1 MGHSIDYEEAR
12 KILEELFG
20 QMEIAFVKESPLAVW
35 EEVGGTIETVIG
47 SKTQAYREVL
57 IGCAIARILDPLIDI
72 RKIYVNQGDDAFN
85 GRTLDER
92 VVNPFLHEHEVPSSK
107 GPYLSVF
114 RRNVSLNEDTGKGV
128 KDKAGY
134 TAMLEFIAILE
145 SSDQSSAKELLS
157 SLLYG
162 LIELRDTSTI
172 TLSRIQRLSMEQYG
186 ALIDSMLATP
196 SGGLIP
202 VLLAVSAFSAIRDT
216 YLIPWDIRWQ
226 GINVADSP
234 SGAGGDITINR
245 EGKTVISIEVTERA
259 IDKPRVISTF
269 NTKISPHGIDDYLFF
284 FSATEP
290 TDEARSAAR
299 AYFAQGH
306 EINFLP
312 VKDWLIT
319 VLTSL
324 GTQGR
329 SVFTSHLLSLLE
341 SKDTPAAIKVAW
353 NDYVRKLVS

>member
-1 MGHSIDYEEAR
+1 MGRRIDYPVAR
-12 KILEELFG
+12 TILEELF
-20 QMEIAFVKESPLAVW
+20 METESAYADGSPPTTSEKVRAA
-35 EEVGGTIETVIG
+35 IETIIG

-57 IGCAIARILDPLIDI
+57 VGCAIARILDTKIDI
-72 RKIYVNQGDDAFN
+72 RKIYINQGEDAFN
-85 GRTLDER
+85 GRTLDEE
-92 VVNPFLHEHEVPSSK
+92 VINPFLHDHEIPSSK

-114 RRNVSLNEDTGKGV
+114 RRNVSLNESTGKGV
-128 KDKAGY
+128 RDKTGY
-134 TAMLEFIAILE
+134 AAMLDFIVELE
-145 SSDQSSAKELLS
+145 NADKPSTKMLLA

-162 LIELRDTSTI
+162 LIKLRDEATI
-172 TLSRIQRLSMEQYG
+172 TLSRIQRLSMGQYG

-202 VLLAVSAFSAIRDT
+202 VLLAVSTFIAIRDT
-216 YLIPWDIRWQ
+216 YLLPWEIEWQ

-245 EGKTVISIEVTERA
+245 EGKTVISVEVTERS
-259 IDKPRVISTF
+259 IDRARVISTF
-269 NTKISPHGIDDYLFF
+269 NTKISLHGIDDYLFF

-290 TDEARSAAR
+290 TDDARLATQ

-306 EINFLP
+306 KINFLP
-312 VKDWLIT
+312 VKDWILT

-329 SVFTSHLLSLLE
+329 AIFTANLLTLLE
-341 SKDTPAAIKVAW
+341 SKETPASIKVAW
-353 NDYVRKLVS
+353 NNYVRNLIL

>member
-1 MGHSIDYEEAR
+1 MGRPIDYEEAR

-20 QMEIAFVKESPLAVW
+20 NMEVAYINKSPPTAW
-35 EEVGGTIETVIG
+35 EEIDETIETVIG

-57 IGCAIARILDPLIDI
+57 IGCAIARILDTSINI

-85 GRTLDER
+85 GRTLDET
-92 VVNPFLHEHEVPSSK
+92 VVNPFLQEHEIPCSK

-114 RRNVSLNEDTGKGV
+114 RRNVSLHKDTEKGV
-128 KDKAGY
+128 RDKVGY
-134 TAMLEFIAILE
+134 TAMLAFIACLE
-145 SSDQSSAKELLS
+145 NATQPSAKKLLAY
-157 SLLYG
+157 LLYG
-162 LIELRDTSTI
+162 LIKLRDASTI
-172 TLSRIQRLSMEQYG
+172 SLSRIQRLSMEQYG
-186 ALIDSMLATP
+186 ALIDSMLTTP

-202 VLLAVSAFSAIRDT
+202 VLLAVSTFIAIRET
-216 YLIPWDIRWQ
+216 YLLPWDIKWQ
-226 GINVADSP
+226 GINVADKP
-234 SGAGGDITINR
+234 SGVGGDITVNR
-245 EGKTVISIEVTERA
+245 EGKIVISVEVTERT
-259 IDKPRVISTF
+259 IDRARVISTF

-290 TDEARSAAR
+290 TDEARSAAQ

-312 VKDWLIT
+312 VKDWIIT

-329 SVFTSHLLSLLE
+329 SIFTGNLLTLLE
-341 SKDTPAAIKVAW
+341 SKETPAAIKVAW

>member
-1 MGHSIDYEEAR
+1 VGRQINYEKAR
-12 KILEELFG
+12 DILEELFG
-20 QMEIAFVKESPLAVW
+20 KMEVAYVNKSPPTAWGEIGV
-35 EEVGGTIETVIG
+35 TIEEIIS

-72 RKIYVNQGDDAFN
+72 RKIYVNQGKDAFN
-85 GRTLDER
+85 GRTLDEK
-92 VVNPFLHEHEVPSSK
+92 VVNPFLHEHEVPCSK

-114 RRNVSLNEDTGKGV
+114 RRNVSLHRDTGKGV
-128 KDKAGY
+128 RDKTGY
-134 TAMLEFIAILE
+134 TAMLAFITILE
-145 SSDQSSAKELLS
+145 NTHQSSANDLLS

-186 ALIDSMLATP
+186 ALIDSMLTTP

-202 VLLAVSAFSAIRDT
+202 VLLAVSAFSAVRDT
-216 YLIPWDIRWQ
+216 YLLPWDIRWQ

-245 EGKTVISIEVTERA
+245 EGKIVISVEVTERA
-259 IDKPRVISTF
+259 IDKARVISTF

-312 VKDWLIT
+312 VKDWIIT

-329 SVFTSHLLSLLE
+329 TIFTSNLLSLLE